1 MRKKMLVHNISDS
14 VILPSNTAQETTPV
28 STPASTESGKETT
41 DTFSDGLTID
51 ETLLSKS
58 MDYTMTEVV
67 SIQDMRDIIEQLR
80 MDLATTQNELENII
94 LDNNDLR
101 SQVTN
106 LIKENNTLK
115 AFLSKTPP
123 KKSKSNCS
131 TKKKIRSSPR
141 YSDVNI
147 IATPPRASS
156 DNKTEEFS
164 NRNILTLEQNLK
176 DLELQLKLA
185 KNEIADLNNQI
196 ITLQKAV
203 HAKEFEESSLIQ
215 HTINLNSEI
224 DKTSINYMIKV
235 ENDIAREP
243 SNFWKYVKEKRKNRQ
258 QNKEFVYN
266 NRTLEGQ
273 QAIDAFAQYFSS
285 VFQPDTPFLNAEA
298 AKRDAMYAD
307 CVTKVSINII
317 KASDLRWAIRRL
329 KASAACGSDNIPSF
343 LIKDCMAVLEEPLL
357 YVYNLSLQQCLY
369 PNA

>member
-1 MRKKMLVHNISDS
+1 MRKKMLVHNISDN
-14 VILPSNTAQETTPV
+14 VILPSDTAQETTPV

-41 DTFSDGLTID
+41 DIFSDGLTID

-131 TKKKIRSSPR
+131 TKKKIRSTPR

-147 IATPPRASS
+147 IATPPRAFS

-176 DLELQLKLA
+176 DLELQLKSA

-196 ITLQKAV
+196 ITLQKV
-203 HAKEFEESSLIQ
+203 VQAKEFEESSLIQ

-224 DKTSINYMIKV
+224 DKRK
-235 ENDIAREP
+235 IAKL
-243 SNFWKYVKEKRKNRQ
+243 NKRPTMQ
-258 QNKEFVYN
+258 E
-266 NRTLEGQ
+266 RT
-273 QAIDAFAQYFSS
+273 YRM
-285 VFQPDTPFLNAEA
+285 N
-298 AKRDAMYAD
+298 
-307 CVTKVSINII
+307 
-317 KASDLRWAIRRL
+317 
-329 KASAACGSDNIPSF
+329 
-343 LIKDCMAVLEEPLL
+343 
-357 YVYNLSLQQCLY
+357 
-369 PNA
+369 

>member
-1 MRKKMLVHNISDS
+1 
-14 VILPSNTAQETTPV
+14 
-28 STPASTESGKETT
+28 
-41 DTFSDGLTID
+41 
-51 ETLLSKS
+51 
-58 MDYTMTEVV
+58 MTEVV

-147 IATPPRASS
+147 IATPPRAFS

-176 DLELQLKLA
+176 DLELQLKSA

-196 ITLQKAV
+196 ITLQKV
-203 HAKEFEESSLIQ
+203 VQAKEFEESSLIQ

-224 DKTSINYMIKV
+224 DKS
-235 ENDIAREP
+235 
-243 SNFWKYVKEKRKNRQ
+243 KRPKLCILTNSSSWGTLSAVDATF
-258 QNKEFVYN
+258 NKQFDYI
-266 NRTLEGQ
+266 R
-273 QAIDAFAQYFSS
+273 YFSPNS
-285 VFQPDTPFLNAEA
+285 
-298 AKRDAMYAD
+298 
-307 CVTKVSINII
+307 NI
-317 KASDLRWAIRRL
+317 KY
-329 KASAACGSDNIPSF
+329 
-343 LIKDCMAVLEEPLL
+343 LL
-357 YVYNLSLQQCLY
+357 
-369 PNA
+369 